1 MNLLGLCN
9 ILAIGTDCWI
19 NSGPMLKNYL
29 KVAFRNLWKNKGF
42 SFINIAGLAIGM
54 ASAVLILLWMQNE
67 IGYDDFH
74 EKGDRIYEVWN
85 RATFS
90 GALHCWNTT
99 PKVLAAAMQ
108 RDLPEVEHAVR
119 VDWAG
124 NHLFSVGEKRMM
136 IRGNAV
142 DSIFLQVFSF
152 PMIVGDMRT
161 ALNDGHSIVLTQK
174 LAKSLFGDQNAMG
187 KVIRIDNKD
196 NYQVTGVLKDLP
208 NNTRFDFQYL
218 VPWTF
223 VRREGN
229 DDPWWGNN
237 STRTYVLL
245 KPNSTLASIS
255 PKMNVF
261 KERYDS
267 TEKHWEM
274 FLYPMSRW
282 RLYSR
287 FEGAQETGGRIVFV
301 RLFGIVAAF
310 ILLIACINFMNLSTA
325 RSERRA
331 KEVGIRKVVG
341 APRGRLIGQFIG
353 ESVLLSFLAALLAIG
368 IVLLA
373 LPGFNQLTEK
383 QLFVPFGGV
392 WFWVCAVAF
401 ILFTGLLAGS
411 YPAFFLSSFQPVK
424 VLKGTFKAA
433 NALVTPRKVLVVLQ
447 FTFAIVLIIC
457 TIIVKQQIDHAR
469 ERESGYDKGN
479 LIFHSLTGDLTKNYE
494 IVRQELLRSGVA
506 VAVCK
511 TNAPISESWSDTWGY
526 VWQGKDPNDKTDF
539 LTVCADRDLVATTG
553 LQLAEGRDFNTD
565 QYPTDSSGMILNESA
580 VKAMHFK
587 NPIGQVIMDDTI
599 HFHVIGVVKD
609 FIIESPY
616 SPIRP
621 LVVRG
626 STGSWFSTMHI
637 RLNSKNLMED
647 NLKKAQVI
655 FKQYNPEYPFEYKF
669 IDEDYS
675 QKFDDEKR
683 TGTLAGLFAALTVFI
698 SCLGLFGLATYMAEN
713 RIKEI
718 GVRKVLGASVT
729 GIAALLSKDFL
740 KLVLISFVVAAPIAW
755 FAMYKW
761 LQDYPYRVEIKWWV
775 FALAAGLSVGIAV
788 LTVSFQAV
796 RAALANPSRSLR
808 SE

>member
-1 MNLLGLCN
+1 
-9 ILAIGTDCWI
+9 
-19 NSGPMLKNYL
+19 MLRNYL

-54 ASAVLILLWMQNE
+54 ASAILILLWMQNE
-67 IGYDDFH
+67 ISYDDFH
-74 EKGDRIYEVWN
+74 AKRDRIYDVWN
-85 RATFS
+85 RARFS

-99 PKVLAAAMQ
+99 PKPLAAAMQ
-108 RDLPEVEHAVR
+108 RDLPEVEHTCR

-124 NHLFSVGEKRMM
+124 QHLFSVGDKRLM
-136 IRGNAV
+136 IRGSAV
-142 DSIFLQVFSF
+142 DSTFLQIFSF
-152 PMIVGDMRT
+152 PMIEGDMMT
-161 ALNDGHSIVLTQK
+161 ALNEPYSIVLTEGM
-174 LAKSLFGDQNAMG
+174 ARSLFGGQDAMG
-187 KVIRIDNKD
+187 KTVKIDDKD
-196 NYQVTGVLKDLP
+196 NYKVTGILKDLP
-208 NNTRFDFQYL
+208 NNTRFDFKYL
-218 VPWTF
+218 VPWTW

-229 DDPWWGNN
+229 DQPNWGNN

-245 KPNSTLASIS
+245 KENATLASIA
-255 PKMNVF
+255 PKMKVI

-267 TEKHWEM
+267 SDKHWEM
-274 FLYPMSRW
+274 FVYPMSRW

-287 FEGAQETGGRIVFV
+287 FEGSQETGGRIVFV

-341 APRGRLIGQFIG
+341 APRSGLIGQFIG
-353 ESVLLSFLAALLAIG
+353 ESVLLSFLAAMLAIG
-368 IVLLA
+368 IVLLS
-373 LPGFNQLTEK
+373 LPGFNQLTDK
-383 QLFVPFGGV
+383 HLYVPFGSV
-392 WFWVCAVAF
+392 WFWICAVGF

-447 FTFAIVLIIC
+447 FTFAIILIIC

-469 ERESGYDKGN
+469 ERESGYDQGN
-479 LIFHSLTGDLTKNYE
+479 LIFHRLTGDLEKNYT
-494 IVRQELLRSGVA
+494 IVRQELLQSGVA
-506 VAVCK
+506 VSVCK
-511 TNAPISESWSDTWGY
+511 TSAALTQNNSDSWGY
-526 VWQGKDPNDKTDF
+526 QWTGKDPNDKTDF
-539 LTVCADRDLVATTG
+539 LMFCADRDFVKTTRMQLV
-553 LQLAEGRDFNTD
+553 EGRDFDPDN
-565 QYPTDSSGMILNESA
+565 YPTDSTGMILNESS
-580 VKAMHFK
+580 VKAMDFK
-587 NPIGQVIMDDTI
+587 HPIGEIITYDNI
-599 HFHVIGVVKD
+599 RYHVIGVVKD

-621 LVVRG
+621 FIVQG
-626 STGSWFSTMHI
+626 TTGSWFDVMHI
-637 RLNSKNLMED
+637 RLNDKNLMED
-647 NLKKAQVI
+647 NLKKARAI
-655 FKQYNPEYPFEYKF
+655 FKRYNPEYPFEYHF
-669 IDEDYS
+669 IDEDYAL
-675 QKFDDEKR
+675 KFNDEKR

-740 KLVLISFVVAAPIAW
+740 MLVLVSFVAAAPVAW
-755 FAMYKW
+755 YAMYKW
-761 LQDYPYRVEIKWWV
+761 LQGYSYRVSIQWWV
-775 FALAAGLSVGIAV
+775 FAMAAGLSVGIAII
-788 LTVSFQAV
+788 TVSFQAI
-796 RAALANPSRSLR
+796 RAALANPARSLR

>member
-1 MNLLGLCN
+1 MQHLSLLGVL
-9 ILAIGTDCWI
+9 LD
-19 NSGPMLKNYL
+19 MLKNYL

-54 ASAVLILLWMQNE
+54 ASAILILLWMQNE
-67 IGYDDFH
+67 ISYDDFH
-74 EKGDRIYEVWN
+74 AKKDRIYEVWN

-99 PKVLAAAMQ
+99 PKVLASAMQ
-108 RDLPEVEHAVR
+108 RDFPEVEHACR
-119 VDWAG
+119 ADWPKDR
-124 NHLFSVGEKRMM
+124 LFSVGDKRLM

-152 PMIVGDMRT
+152 PMIEGDMRT

-174 LAKSLFGDQNAMG
+174 LAKSLFGDQDPMG
-187 KVIRIDNKD
+187 KIIRIDDKD

-218 VPWTF
+218 LPWAIM
-223 VRREGN
+223 RRDGN
-229 DDPWWGNN
+229 DDPNWGNN

-245 KPNSTLASIS
+245 KTNTTLASIA
-255 PKMNVF
+255 PKMNVL
-261 KERYDS
+261 KTRYES

-274 FLYPMSRW
+274 FLYPINRW
-282 RLYSR
+282 RLHSH
-287 FEGAQETGGRIVFV
+287 FEGAEETGGRIVFV
-301 RLFGIVAAF
+301 RLFGIVAGF

-325 RSERRA
+325 RSEKRA

-341 APRGRLIGQFIG
+341 APRGRLISQFIG
-353 ESVLLSFLAALLAIG
+353 ESVLLSFLAAVLAIG
-368 IVLLA
+368 IVLVS
-373 LPGFNQLTEK
+373 LPGFNELTLK
-383 QLFVPFGGV
+383 HLYVPFGNV
-392 WFWVCAVAF
+392 WFWVSGVLF

-469 ERESGYDKGN
+469 DRESGYDQGN
-479 LIFHSLTGDLTKNYE
+479 LIFHSLTGSLEKNYML
-494 IVRQELLRSGVA
+494 VRQELLRSGVA
-506 VAVCK
+506 VSVCK
-511 TNAPISESWSDTWGY
+511 TSAPLTQNWSDTWGFQ
-526 VWQGKDPNDKTDF
+526 WEGKAPDDKTDF
-539 LTVCADRDLVATTG
+539 LMFCADRDLVKTTR
-553 LQLAEGRDFNTD
+553 LQLVEGRDLDLD
-565 QYPTDSSGMILNESA
+565 QYPTDSVGIILNESS

-587 NPIGQVIMDDTI
+587 NPIGQIIMDDSI
-599 HFHVIGVVKD
+599 RYHVVGVVRD

-621 LVVRG
+621 FVVKG
-626 STGSWFSTMHI
+626 ATNSWFNTIHI
-637 RLNSKNLMED
+637 RLNNKNLVED
-647 NLKKAQVI
+647 NLKKAQAI
-655 FKQYNPEYPFEYKF
+655 FKQYNPEYPFEYHF

-675 QKFDDEKR
+675 AKFDDEKR

-713 RIKEI
+713 RVKEI
-718 GVRKVLGASVT
+718 GVRKVLGASIT
-729 GIAALLSKDFL
+729 GIVTLLSKDFL
-740 KLVLISFVVAAPIAW
+740 KLVLVSFAVAAPIAW

-761 LQDYPYRVEIKWWV
+761 LQDYDYRVKIQWWV

-788 LTVSFQAV
+788 LTVSFQAI
-796 RAALANPSRSLR
+796 RAALANPARSLR